1 MDDLAAFLR
10 ARWDCEETRAKAT
23 ESGDDWRNAG
33 GVLVDRDVD
42 GWNASAN
49 AAYIATFQHTED
61 ADHAALWSPG
71 KVLTEIAVRRRI
83 LDLHHVQ
90 DYRYEGE
97 DVGLGCAECG
107 YHAEYSDRGGWCETA
122 RLLALPYADHPDYRQ
137 GWRL

>member
-1 MDDLAAFLR
+1 MDDLVAFLR

-42 GWNASAN
+42 GWNARAN
-49 AAYIATFQHTED
+49 AAYIATFLHTED

-83 LDLHHVQ
+83 LERHSDQHDLLESS
-90 DYRYEGE
+90 RPT
-97 DVGLGCAECG
+97 VGCRC
-107 YHAEYSDRGGWCETA
+107 YDGWPCTTL
-122 RLLALPYADHPDYRQ
+122 RLLALPYAAHPDYREE
-137 GWRL
+137 WKP